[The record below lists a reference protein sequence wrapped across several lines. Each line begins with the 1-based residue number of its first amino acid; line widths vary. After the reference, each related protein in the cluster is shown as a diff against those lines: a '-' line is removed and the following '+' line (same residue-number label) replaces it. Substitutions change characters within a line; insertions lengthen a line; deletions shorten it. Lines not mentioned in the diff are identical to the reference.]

1 MVLGYLWVVNDIV
14 DRTYGKIRVVI
25 FSLSPNKA
33 PDPNGFTTNF
43 YKKVWHIIKSDC
55 LNI

>member
-1 MVLGYLWVVNDIV
+1 VVVGYLWVVNDIV
-14 DRTYGKIRVVI
+14 DRTPRKIRVVI
-25 FSLSPNKA
+25 FSLSPDKA
-33 PDPNGFTTNF
+33 LGPNGFTTNF